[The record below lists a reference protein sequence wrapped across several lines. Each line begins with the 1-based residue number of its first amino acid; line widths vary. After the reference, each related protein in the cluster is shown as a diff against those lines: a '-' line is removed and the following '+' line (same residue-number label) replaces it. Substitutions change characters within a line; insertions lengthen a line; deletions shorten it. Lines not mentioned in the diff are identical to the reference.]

1 MKIKIDNREEELI
14 KNINFLIANIPSF
27 KDIQVIIE
35 TLPLGDIIIYDEES
49 DKLVIERKS
58 VNDLLSSI
66 KDGRYEE
73 QSYRLNGLNHHNH
86 NIIYLIE
93 GDINRLN
100 NRFKDNKIEKLTL
113 YSAILSL
120 NYFKGFSVI
129 RTFSLEETAIFICNT
144 VNKLKKGEIEKKNP
158 YYGNAKIE
166 EHIKEVIDSSNVEG
180 NRYAVG
186 TEEEMKSSCY
196 DNIEN
201 LIDDIGYKGFN
212 DGFAQGYIDEEE
224 VIRYAEDLFEDDVR
238 ENPESYMDED
248 DRLLSTDQE
257 EKIEQFRIK
266 ISQAESMI
274 ERFESE
280 MDGENDDDL
289 QERIDEMN
297 ERIEEMNDEITEI
310 EEDPDGDYPEDKIE
324 DAIENRVNDV
334 KYDVMGF
341 MEDFGLNWDDYIN
354 KDDFIEGVIDADG
367 YGHTLNSYDGNADET
382 KVQDQ
387 WFYVMR
393 LD

>member
-35 TLPLGDIIIYDEES
+35 TLPLGDIIIYNDDSE
-49 DKLVIERKS
+49 KLIIERKS

-93 GDINRLN
+93 GDINKLH

-158 YYGNAKIE
+158 YYGNTKIE
-166 EHIKEVIDSSNVEG
+166 EPSKEIIDTSFNVV
-180 NRYAVG
+180 NNAINNVQ
-186 TEEEMKSSCY
+186 EENDKDYISVVKKVKKENITP
-196 DNIEN
+196 DNIGEIMLCQIPGISSVTSIAIINKFKTFAN
-201 LIDDIGYKGFN
+201 LMSCIQNDSNCLNDITTTNSKG
-212 DGFAQGYIDEEE
+212 QQ
-224 VIRYAEDLFEDDVR
+224 R
-238 ENPESYMDED
+238 
-248 DRLLSTDQE
+248 
-257 EKIEQFRIK
+257 K
-266 ISQAESMI
+266 ISKTCISNI
-274 ERFESE
+274 YKFLLK
-280 MDGENDDDL
+280 N
-289 QERIDEMN
+289 
-297 ERIEEMNDEITEI
+297 
-310 EEDPDGDYPEDKIE
+310 
-324 DAIENRVNDV
+324 
-334 KYDVMGF
+334 
-341 MEDFGLNWDDYIN
+341 
-354 KDDFIEGVIDADG
+354 
-367 YGHTLNSYDGNADET
+367 
-382 KVQDQ
+382 
-387 WFYVMR
+387 
-393 LD
+393 